1 MLIADDVTPLPT
13 YGSPMVSSGLGSI
26 APLGGPQ
33 AGEEL
38 LGQGDEGL
46 GADLRLTR
54 ALRLLVLGLYGLPNC
69 GDPTLEQL
77 LGDRNLFGRQGGDQR
92 VAVGASGVQTLRT
105 GSGRAL
111 IGRGCG
117 TALSAAPRPAVASV
131 RPRRTLALTPLRAI
145 PAGRATTLA
154 PTAPFVPAGDR
165 RADEWALGFGDE
177 LETFGLSA
185 AESIACGTPA
195 ILTEGVGIAP
205 QVEDRAGLV
214 VPHEAGA
221 IRDALQRL
229 IRDQRLLEQLRKGT
243 GEVARELSWEGPAAR
258 LESLL
263 RQVVEE
269 NARNGVG
276 PRLR

>member
-1 MLIADDVTPLPT
+1 TLEGVAELGGNVAALGVSGDGVGAGNNRPQVAQADLVGLGD
-13 YGSPMVSSGLGSI
+13 SRLGSI

-54 ALRLLVLGLYGLPNC
+54 ALRLRLLVLGLYGLPN
-69 GDPTLEQL
+69 GGNPTLEQL

-111 IGRGCG
+111 LGCG
-117 TALSAAPRPAVASV
+117 CGAALSAPPRPAIASV

-165 RADEWALGFGDE
+165 RADEWA
-177 LETFGLSA
+177 
-185 AESIACGTPA
+185 
-195 ILTEGVGIAP
+195 
-205 QVEDRAGLV
+205 
-214 VPHEAGA
+214 
-221 IRDALQRL
+221 
-229 IRDQRLLEQLRKGT
+229 
-243 GEVARELSWEGPAAR
+243 
-258 LESLL
+258 
-263 RQVVEE
+263 
-269 NARNGVG
+269 
-276 PRLR
+276 